1 MTNEFKTM
9 VAALCKSGESIIND
23 LTPTNA
29 HLLHMAVGVSGE
41 AAELLKALILNDK
54 ENAIEELGDVEF
66 YLQGILNTLELPAN
80 RFDCDLI
87 DEYPAIRIVIYAG
100 ELLDAIKKGAVYNK
114 EYDIALITN
123 SILIINTAMH
133 ELYELMG
140 IEREDVIKS
149 NEKKL
154 SKRYSSGSYSNEQA
168 QIRADKTEGQ

>member
-1 MTNEFKTM
+1 MTNEFKAM

-23 LTPTNA
+23 LTPKNA

-41 AAELLKALILNDK
+41 AAELLQALVLNDR
-54 ENAIEELGDVEF
+54 ENAIEELGDIEF
-66 YLQGILNTLELPAN
+66 YLQGILNTLELPVS
-80 RFDCDLI
+80 RFDCDLV

-114 EYDIALITN
+114 NYDMTLIIN
-123 SILIINTAMH
+123 SILNIHAAMH
-133 ELYELMG
+133 ELYALMG

-154 SKRYSSGSYSNEQA
+154 SKRYSSGSHSNEQA
-168 QIRADKTEGQ
+168 QMRADKTEGQ